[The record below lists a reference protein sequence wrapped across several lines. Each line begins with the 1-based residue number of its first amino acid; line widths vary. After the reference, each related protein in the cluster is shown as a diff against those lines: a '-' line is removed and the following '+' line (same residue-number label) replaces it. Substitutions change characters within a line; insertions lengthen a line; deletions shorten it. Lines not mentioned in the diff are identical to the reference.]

1 MAGRWKPG
9 ITAQER
15 KDLAIVGDAAKSANA
30 VLAAAKVKEEEAA
43 KLSTLKK
50 RLKDL
55 EYTQKR
61 LKEAITA
68 NDNAIKDNQALLID
82 YCKSFTPYL
91 KPYGPTNPSTGQAK
105 TILAYSKE
113 IDTITAQKKTVTDKY
128 KKASEQIKSIKSDIN
143 KLTHLSSAH
152 VTPKVLSNNNNNNT
166 SNNTDGLVPPPQ
178 PNAEEVTYQYNA
190 PMIKTAYLNPFS
202 PQGNS
207 VIDKKSMSS
216 PTFQNAKNAWKDAV
230 PSRGTIQVS
239 KVFAAS
245 QYLQAPKKTNG
256 MKKSEQPCGFR
267 FLYNPTDVS
276 MAWGI
281 VDAFSPEY
289 AQSKDNA
296 MTGVAVGLMKGTIS
310 FSLLLN
316 RIDDMNYLNKQ
327 GLLTSVNTSTI
338 PDGLDP
344 AQRNSL
350 YNSAYAS
357 SNPYPATV
365 SIEDQQSIYKRG
377 TMYDLEYLFRAMG
390 GPWAQ
395 YESGLNGLTADKGW
409 LQPIPMEL
417 HLGAGLRYLIRV
429 SSLDVKHIMFNERMV
444 PTLTTVNVLC
454 TRYYDSPD
462 AFDSTYFAPESN
474 NETINKVG

>member
-1 MAGRWKPG
+1 
-9 ITAQER
+9 
-15 KDLAIVGDAAKSANA
+15 
-30 VLAAAKVKEEEAA
+30 
-43 KLSTLKK
+43 
-50 RLKDL
+50 
-55 EYTQKR
+55 
-61 LKEAITA
+61 
-68 NDNAIKDNQALLID
+68 
-82 YCKSFTPYL
+82 
-91 KPYGPTNPSTGQAK
+91 
-105 TILAYSKE
+105 
-113 IDTITAQKKTVTDKY
+113 
-128 KKASEQIKSIKSDIN
+128 
-143 KLTHLSSAH
+143 
-152 VTPKVLSNNNNNNT
+152 
-166 SNNTDGLVPPPQ
+166 
-178 PNAEEVTYQYNA
+178 
-190 PMIKTAYLNPFS
+190 
-202 PQGNS
+202 
-207 VIDKKSMSS
+207 
-216 PTFQNAKNAWKDAV
+216 
-230 PSRGTIQVS
+230 
-239 KVFAAS
+239 VFAAS

-256 MKKSEQPCGFR
+256 MRKSEQPCGFR

-289 AQSKDNA
+289 AQSNSNG

-327 GLLTSVNTSTI
+327 GLLTSVNTSLI

-350 YNSAYAS
+350 YNSAYAA
-357 SNPYPATV
+357 SNPYPSTV
-365 SIEDQQSIYKRG
+365 PIEDQRSIYKRG

-444 PTLTTVNVLC
+444 PTLTTVSVLC
-454 TRYYDSPD
+454 TRYYDSVD
-462 AFDSTYFAPESN
+462 AFDSTYFAPESKN
-474 NETINKVG
+474 TDIKKIG